1 MDINSFI
8 YPHQFN
14 RPNVPPT
21 LNAQPMQNTVQDD
34 VITLKV
40 IINEKPPTNIV
51 REFMRYNLSCIV
63 SEEESLFGNSVPC
76 TK

>member
-8 YPHQFN
+8 YPHQFS
-14 RPNVPPT
+14 RPNGPPA
-21 LNAQPMQNTVQDD
+21 LNAQPTPTAIPGD

-40 IINEKPPTNIV
+40 IIDEKPPTNIV

-63 SEEESLFGNSVPC
+63 SEEEALFGN
-76 TK
+76 T